1 MKILFL
7 LAERNNKI
15 IHIDELTP
23 DENGLKCNCICPI
36 CKEPLKANTL
46 GKIKRKH
53 FSHNKNSDCI
63 NYLETAIHKLAKQII
78 EDNKRIVIPRL
89 NYNYETLVE
98 EQNINFETVESE
110 IYLSDHSFKPD
121 IIGTT
126 IHKNKKIDLI
136 IEIAVTHKIDD
147 IKFNKIKNSNISTI
161 EIYLDP
167 KALLNLSLNE
177 IKDKVI
183 NSTSNKKWIFNR
195 VEANKI
201 KSYKEK
207 LQQEMKARLDKEK
220 LKLKNQQYYVSKN
233 IYRGK
238 SFFEEKKYE
247 GFVYKCP
254 RSTLEYHDKRISDID
269 ECNNC
274 IYFYGFVKEGFI
286 KKSVKCKGKYGFSL
300 PSPYSDADF
309 E

>member
-1 MKILFL
+1 MNMLFL
-7 LAERNNKI
+7 IAERNNKI
-15 IHIDELTP
+15 IHIDEITP

-36 CKEPLKANTL
+36 CKEQLKANTL

-53 FSHNKNSDCI
+53 FSHNINSDCI

-78 EDNKRIVIPRL
+78 EDSKRIVIPRL
-89 NYNYETLVE
+89 TYNYKTLVE

-110 IYLSDHSFKPD
+110 KYLSEHSFKPD

-126 IHKNKKIDLI
+126 VHNNKKMVLI

-147 IKFNKIKNSNISTI
+147 VKLKKIKNSNISTI
-161 EIYLDP
+161 EIYLDS
-167 KALLNLSLNE
+167 KELSNLSLTE

-195 VEANKI
+195 LESDKI
-201 KSYKEK
+201 KTYEEK
-207 LQQEMKARLDKEK
+207 LQQEMKCRAHKEK
-220 LKLKNQQYYVSKN
+220 LRLKNQKYYVLKK
-233 IYRGK
+233 IYWEK
-238 SFFEEKKYE
+238 SFFKENKYN

-254 RSTLEYHDKRISDID
+254 INTLEYHDKRISNID
-269 ECNNC
+269 ECSKC
-274 IYFYGFVKEGFI
+274 IYFAGFVTEGWRKI
-286 KKSVKCKGKYGFSL
+286 SVKCKGKYGYTLSR
-300 PSPYSDADF
+300 PYSDVDF